1 MKTSIIKS
9 LLTATLIT
17 ITGLATTAQPP
28 IAVRWDMGK
37 NDAKPGYYSSRFVI
51 KNISGK
57 PLEGNWMFFFNQFS
71 RQLELSPTCPVDIKE
86 ISTTYYQVKP
96 NERYATLAD
105 GDSLVIDLMMKG
117 KFVNLWYA
125 PNGGHMVLDGDT
137 HHPIAVKIERSE
149 LKETGQWSATT
160 DYPDG
165 ARVYAF
171 NDEVNTGWID
181 HMPFNILPRPKQVLL
196 KEDCENCAE
205 VRLPNLVSFKAPSFF
220 KSRKQ
225 DIGRVKQFL
234 TQNLAFY
241 GVHVM
246 DECPFVIETRLDK
259 KLSDNIEH
267 YKLEV
272 SDSSIVITG
281 VSDVA
286 LLNGA
291 KTLVAALS
299 HTKRNTLPL
308 GKIIDEPDFAYRGF
322 MADIARNF
330 YGLDDL
336 KKLVDL
342 LALYKINTI
351 QFHFADDEAWRLEIP
366 GLPELTQVASRRGCT
381 LNELEDGFLAQIF
394 DGNGNPNDLSQ
405 SANGFLTCEQFIE
418 FLRYA
423 NSRGIKV
430 IPEIDT
436 PGHSRA
442 AIVAMK
448 YRYNK
453 LASTNLK
460 KAQEFMLWDP
470 DDKGGYQSV
479 QAYANNVLNPA
490 QEGTYR
496 FLGKVV
502 SELQKMYHAAGLKLD
517 IVHLGGDEVANHCWD
532 NSPAVKALMAKMK
545 MKDTHAMM
553 EHYIDRVSEMLIKRD
568 IKIEGWQE
576 VALNHSDEF
585 NKRVAPRFAGVNAWS
600 TIGSRIEVPY
610 KVANAGYP
618 TILSNVDKFYMDM
631 GYSMHQYEQGLH
643 WGGSVNEFD
652 SWSAEPWNLYGD
664 KAEGKTPLTR
674 RDNIIGVQAQLWG
687 ETLRNFSEV
696 EKLLIPKIFGVAE
709 RGWNSTPEWTGDS
722 VKMAQARED
731 YNTNIGFWELPM
743 LHKRG
748 YEFHVAQPGIIV
760 EDGKLY
766 ANSQYAFEEVH
777 YTFDG
782 SEPTM
787 DSPLWWEEPVVVPS
801 DCKLVKAKAFYLG
814 KQSVTTYLFLK

>member
-1 MKTSIIKS
+1 MKPSIIK
-9 LLTATLIT
+9 TALIAAMT
-17 ITGLATTAQPP
+17 ITALAASPQAPV
-28 IAVRWDMGK
+28 AVRWDMGK

-51 KNISGK
+51 SNVSGA

-86 ISTTYYQVKP
+86 ISTTYYQMKP
-96 NERYATLAD
+96 NERYATLAP
-105 GDSLVIDLMMKG
+105 GDSLVIDMMMKG

-125 PNGGHMVLDGDT
+125 PNGGHLVLNGDT
-137 HHPIAVKIERSE
+137 HHPIPVHIERSE
-149 LKETGQWSATT
+149 LKEMGQWSATT

-165 ARVYAF
+165 AKVYAF
-171 NDEVNTGWID
+171 NEEVAGGLVTQSPASIIPTPKLVTLNDEKST
-181 HMPFNILPRPKQVLL
+181 
-196 KEDCENCAE
+196 
-205 VRLPNLVSFKAPSFF
+205 VRLPKLVTFKGPSFF
-220 KSRKQ
+220 KSRNH
-225 DIGRVKQFL
+225 DIGRVKDFL
-234 TQNLAFY
+234 THNLAFY
-241 GVHVM
+241 GIHLI
-246 DECPFVIETRLDK
+246 DDCPFVIEVRLDK
-259 KLSDNIEH
+259 TLSTNIEH
-267 YKLEV
+267 YELEIT
-272 SDSSIVITG
+272 DSCIVITG
-281 VSDVA
+281 VSDIA

-291 KTLVAALS
+291 KTLIAALC

-308 GKIIDEPDFAYRGF
+308 GKIVDEPDFAYRGF

-330 YGLDDL
+330 YGINDL

-405 SANGFLTCEQFIE
+405 SANGFLTREQFIE

-423 NSRGIKV
+423 NNRGIKI

-448 YRYNK
+448 YRYNS
-453 LASTNLK
+453 LAPTSLK

-502 SELQKMYHAAGLKLD
+502 GELQKMYREAGLTLD
-517 IVHLGGDEVANHCWD
+517 IMHLGGDEVANHCWD
-532 NSPAVKALMAKMK
+532 NSPAVKSLMAKMK
-545 MKDTHAMM
+545 MKDSHAMM
-553 EHYIDRVSEMLIKRD
+553 EHYIDRVSHMLIKRG

-600 TIGSRIEVPY
+600 TIGKRIEIPY
-610 KVANAGYP
+610 MVANAGYP

-643 WGGSVNEFD
+643 WGGKVNEFD
-652 SWSAEPWNLYGD
+652 SWSALPWNLYGNN
-664 KAEGKTPLTR
+664 AEGKTPLSR

-696 EKLLIPKIFGVAE
+696 ERLLIPKILGVAE
-709 RGWNSTPEWTGDS
+709 RGWNASPKWSGDS
-722 VKMAQARED
+722 LAMAHARED
-731 YNTNIGFWELPM
+731 YNMNIGFWELPM
-743 LHKRG
+743 LNKRG
-748 YEFHVAQPGIIV
+748 YNFHLAQPGIIV
-760 EDGKLY
+760 KDGMLF
-766 ANSQYAFEEVH
+766 ANAQYPMAEVR
-777 YTFDG
+777 YTLDG
-782 SEPTM
+782 SEPSASST
-787 DSPLWWEEPVVVPS
+787 LWTKPVAV
-801 DCKLVKAKAFYLG
+801 DANCTLIKAKAFYLG
-814 KQSVTTYLFLK
+814 KQSVTTYLFLKAGAR

>member
-9 LLTATLIT
+9 VLIAATMT
-17 ITGLATTAQPP
+17 ITGVAAAAQSP

-51 KNISGK
+51 KNVSDK
-57 PLEGNWMFFFNQFS
+57 QLEGNWMFFFNQFS

-86 ISTTYYQVKP
+86 VSTTYYQVKP
-96 NERYATLAD
+96 NKRYAALAA
-105 GDSLVIDLMMKG
+105 GDSLVIDMMMKG

-137 HHPIAVKIERSE
+137 HHPIAVKIEHSE
-149 LKETGQWSATT
+149 LKEPGQWSATSN
-160 DYPDG
+160 YPDG
-165 ARVYAF
+165 ACVYAF
-171 NDEVNTGWID
+171 NDEVNKGRIEY
-181 HMPFNILPRPKQVLL
+181 MPFNILPRPKKVLL
-196 KEDCENCAE
+196 NKDCEKCKE
-205 VRLPNLVSFKAPSFF
+205 IRLPNLVSFKAPPFF
-220 KSRKQ
+220 KSRKHN
-225 DIGRVKQFL
+225 IGQVKNYL
-234 TQNLAFY
+234 AQNLAFY
-241 GVHVM
+241 GIHIM
-246 DECPFVIETRLDK
+246 DECPFVIEVRLDK
-259 KLSDNIEH
+259 KLSTNIEH
-267 YKLEV
+267 YELDVTE
-272 SDSSIVITG
+272 SCIVITG

-286 LLNGA
+286 LLNGT

-342 LALYKINTI
+342 LAFYKINTI

-394 DGNGNPNDLSQ
+394 DGNGNPDDLSQ
-405 SANGFLTCEQFIE
+405 SANGFLTRKQFIE
-418 FLRYA
+418 FIRYA
-423 NSRGIKV
+423 NTSGIKV

-448 YRYNK
+448 YRYNR
-453 LASTNLK
+453 LAPTSLK
-460 KAQEFMLWDP
+460 KAQEYMLWDP

-496 FLGKVV
+496 FIGKVV
-502 SELQKMYHAAGLKLD
+502 TELEKMYRDAGLQLD

-532 NSPAVKALMAKMK
+532 NSPAVTKLMAKMN

-553 EHYIDRVSEMLIKRD
+553 EHYIDRVSEMLIKRG

-664 KAEGKTPLTR
+664 NTEGKMPLIR
-674 RDNIIGVQAQLWG
+674 RNNIIGVQAQLWG
-687 ETLRNFSEV
+687 ETLRNFNEV

-709 RGWNSTPEWTGDS
+709 RGWNSSPEWSGDS
-722 VKMAQARED
+722 VAMAQARED
-731 YNTNIGFWELPM
+731 YNINIGFWELPM
-743 LHKRG
+743 LYKRG
-748 YEFHVAQPGIIV
+748 YNFHVAQPGIIIK
-760 EDGKLY
+760 DGLLY
-766 ANSQYAFEEVH
+766 VNSQYRIEEIH

-782 SEPTM
+782 SEPTIE
-787 DSPLWWEEPVVVPS
+787 SPLWREKAVPVHD

-814 KQSVTTYLFLK
+814 NKSVTSYLFR

>member
-1 MKTSIIKS
+1 MQTLSIKALLIAAVVSTTSI
-9 LLTATLIT
+9 TALSQ
-17 ITGLATTAQPP
+17 AP
-28 IAVRWDMGK
+28 ISVRWDMGT
-37 NDAKPGYYSSRFVI
+37 NDAKPGYYSSRLVI
-51 KNISGK
+51 KNVSGA
-57 PLEGNWMFFFNQFS
+57 PLDDNWMFFFNQFS
-71 RQLELSPTCPVDIKE
+71 RKTELSPTCPVDIKE
-86 ISTTYYQVKP
+86 VSTTYYQVKP
-96 NERYATLAD
+96 NERYATLAA
-105 GDSLVIDLMMKG
+105 GDSLVIDMMMKG

-125 PNGGHMVLDGDT
+125 PNGGHVVLNGDT
-137 HHPIAVKIERSE
+137 HHPIAVAIERSE
-149 LKETGQWSATT
+149 LKEMGQWSATT
-160 DYPDG
+160 NYPDG
-165 ARVYAF
+165 NRVYKINEELQNGF
-171 NDEVNTGWID
+171 ID
-181 HMPFNILPRPKQVLL
+181 KTPFHILPTPKQETLNSAGV
-196 KEDCENCAE
+196 E
-205 VRLPNLVSFKAPSFF
+205 VRLPNLVSFKAPPFF
-220 KSRKQ
+220 KSRKHN
-225 DIGRVKQFL
+225 IGRVKKFL

-241 GVHVM
+241 GIHIM
-246 DECPFVIETRLDK
+246 SDCPFVIEARLDK
-259 KLSDNIEH
+259 TLSTNTEH
-267 YKLEV
+267 YELEV
-272 SDSSIVITG
+272 TDSCIVITG

-291 KTLVAALS
+291 KTLVSALS
-299 HTKRNTLPL
+299 HSKRNTLPL
-308 GKIIDEPDFAYRGF
+308 GKVVDEPDFAYRGF

-330 YGLDDL
+330 YGLNDL

-405 SANGFLTCEQFIE
+405 SANGFLTREQFIE

-423 NSRGIKV
+423 YDHGIKV

-453 LASTNLK
+453 LAATNLK

-502 SELQKMYHAAGLKLD
+502 GELQKMYRAAGLKLD
-517 IVHLGGDEVANHCWD
+517 IVHLGGDEVASHCWD
-532 NSPAVKALMAKMK
+532 NSPAVKSLMAKMN
-545 MKDTHAMM
+545 MKDTHTMM
-553 EHYIDRVSEMLIKRD
+553 EHYIDRVSEMLIKRG

-576 VALNHSDEF
+576 VALNHNDEF

-610 KVANAGYP
+610 KIANAGYP

-664 KAEGKTPLTR
+664 NAEGKTQLTR
-674 RDNIIGVQAQLWG
+674 RGNIIGVQAQLWG
-687 ETLRNFSEV
+687 ETLRNFGEV
-696 EKLLIPKIFGVAE
+696 EMLLIPKIFGVAE
-709 RGWNSTPEWTGDS
+709 RGWNGTPQWSGDEEAM
-722 VKMAQARED
+722 KHAMQD
-731 YNTNIGFWELPM
+731 YNINIAAWELPM

-748 YEFHVAQPGIIV
+748 YNFHLAQPGIIV
-760 EDGKLY
+760 EDGMLL
-766 ANSQYAFEEVH
+766 ANAQYLMAEVR
-777 YTFDG
+777 YTLDG
-782 SEPTM
+782 SKPTST
-787 DSPLWWEEPVVVPS
+787 SPLWTQPVPVPEDWE
-801 DCKLVKAKAFYLG
+801 LIKAKAFYLG
-814 KQSVTTYLFLK
+814 KESVTTYFFK

>member
-1 MKTSIIKS
+1 MKTLSIKAM
-9 LLTATLIT
+9 LLAATMT
-17 ITGLATTAQPP
+17 ITGLAATAQSP

-51 KNISGK
+51 TNISGK
-57 PLEGNWMFFFNQFS
+57 PLEDNWMFFFNQFS
-71 RQLELSPTCPVDIKE
+71 RKLELSPSCPVDIKE

-96 NERYATLAD
+96 SEHYATLAP
-105 GDSLVIDLMMKG
+105 GDSLVIDMMMKG

-125 PNGGHMVLDGDT
+125 PNGGHVVLNGDT
-137 HHPIAVKIERSE
+137 HHPIAAPIQRSE
-149 LKETGQWSATT
+149 LKEMGQWSATT

-165 ARVYAF
+165 ERVYYINEELQNGF
-171 NDEVNTGWID
+171 ID
-181 HMPFNILPRPKQVLL
+181 NNPFHILPTPKQVTVN
-196 KEDCENCAE
+196 DNAE
-205 VRLPNLVSFKAPSFF
+205 VRIPNLVSFKAPPFF
-220 KSRKQ
+220 KSRKHN
-225 DIGRVKQFL
+225 IGKVKNFL
-234 TQNLAFY
+234 SQNLQIY
-241 GVHVM
+241 GIHIM
-246 DECPFVIETRLDK
+246 SDCPFVIEARIDNS
-259 KLSDNIEH
+259 LSANIEH
-267 YKLEV
+267 YELEV
-272 SDSSIVITG
+272 TDSCIVISG

-308 GKIIDEPDFAYRGF
+308 GKIVDEPDFAYRGF

-330 YGLDDL
+330 YGLDEL

-366 GLPELTQVASRRGCT
+366 GLPELTDVASRRGCT

-405 SANGFLTCEQFIE
+405 SANGFLSREQFIE

-423 NSRGIKV
+423 NTHGIKI

-448 YRYNK
+448 YRYNN
-453 LASTNLK
+453 LATTNLK

-496 FLGKVV
+496 FIGKIVG
-502 SELQKMYHAAGLKLD
+502 ELQKMYRAAGLKLD
-517 IVHLGGDEVANHCWD
+517 IVHLGGDEVASGCWD
-532 NSPAVKALMAKMK
+532 NSPAVKALMTKK
-545 MKDTHAMM
+545 GMKDTHAMM
-553 EHYIDRVSEMLIKRD
+553 EHYIDRMSEMLIKRG

-576 VALNHSDEF
+576 VALNHSDSF

-610 KVANAGYP
+610 KIANAGYP
-618 TILSNVDKFYMDM
+618 TILSNVDNFYMDM

-652 SWSAEPWNLYGD
+652 SWKAQPWNLYGG
-664 KAEGKTPLTR
+664 KTEGKTPLTR

-687 ETLRNFSEV
+687 ETLRNFGEV
-696 EKLLIPKIFGVAE
+696 ERLLIPKIFGVAE
-709 RGWNSTPEWTGDS
+709 RGWNATPDWTGNNEA
-722 VKMAQARED
+722 MTAARAN
-731 YNTNIGFWELPM
+731 YNMSIAVWELPM
-743 LHKRG
+743 LHRRG
-748 YEFHVAQPGIIV
+748 YNFHLAQPGIKV
-760 EDGKLY
+760 ENGMLL
-766 ANSQYAFEEVH
+766 ANSQYPMAEVR
-777 YTFDG
+777 YTLDG
-782 SEPTM
+782 SEPTFT
-787 DSPLWWEEPVVVPS
+787 SPIWTTPVAVPAN
-801 DCKLVKAKAFYLG
+801 CKLIKAKAFFLG

>member
-1 MKTSIIKS
+1 MKNHSIKT
-9 LLTATLIT
+9 LLLAAAMT
-17 ITGLATTAQPP
+17 IAAFGIFAQSP

-37 NDAKPGYYSSRFVI
+37 NDVKPGYYSSKFVI
-51 KNISGK
+51 TNVSGK

-71 RQLELSPTCPVDIKE
+71 RKLELSPTCPVDIKE
-86 ISTTYYQVKP
+86 VSTTYYQVKP

-105 GDSLVIDLMMKG
+105 GDSLVVDLMMKG

-149 LKETGQWSATT
+149 LKEMGQWSATT

-165 ARVYAF
+165 ARVYNF
-171 NDEVNTGWID
+171 NNSVVGGLINNT
-181 HMPFNILPRPKQVLL
+181 PTNILPTPKLVTVN
-196 KEDCENCAE
+196 KEGRS

-220 KSRKQ
+220 KSLNH
-225 DIGRVKQFL
+225 DLERVKDYL
-234 TQNLAFY
+234 SQNLAFY
-241 GVHVM
+241 GIHIM
-246 DECPFVIETRLDK
+246 DECPFVIEARLDK
-259 KLSDNIEH
+259 SLSANIEH
-267 YKLEV
+267 YELEV
-272 SDSSIVITG
+272 TDSCIVITG

-299 HTKRNTLPL
+299 HSKRNTLPL
-308 GKIIDEPDFAYRGF
+308 GKVIDEPDFAYRGF

-330 YGLDDL
+330 YGLYDL

-453 LASTNLK
+453 LAPTSPK

-502 SELQKMYHAAGLKLD
+502 GEFQKMYRAAGLHLD

-532 NSPAVKALMAKMK
+532 NSPAVKGLMAKMK

-553 EHYIDRVSEMLIKRD
+553 EHYIDRVSEMLIKRG

-576 VALNHSDEF
+576 VALNHSDDF

-664 KAEGKTPLTR
+664 NADGKTALTR

-709 RGWNSTPEWTGDS
+709 RGWNSTPDWTGDS
-722 VKMAQARED
+722 IKMAQARED

-748 YEFHVAQPGIIV
+748 YKFHVAQPGIIV

-801 DCKLVKAKAFYLG
+801 DCQLVKAKAFYLG
-814 KQSVTTYLFLK
+814 NQSVTTYLFLK

>member
-1 MKTSIIKS
+1 MKTLSIKA
-9 LLTATLIT
+9 LLIAAVMTLTSISA
-17 ITGLATTAQPP
+17 LAQSP
-28 IAVRWDMGK
+28 ISVRWDMGT

-51 KNISGK
+51 TNVSGK

-71 RQLELSPTCPVDIKE
+71 RKLELSPTCPVDINE
-86 ISTTYYQVKP
+86 ISTTYYLVKP
-96 NERYATLAD
+96 NERYAALAD

-125 PNGGHMVLDGDT
+125 PNGGHVVLNGDT
-137 HHPIAVKIERSE
+137 HHPIAVTIERSE
-149 LKETGQWSATT
+149 LKEPGQWSATT

-165 ARVYAF
+165 AKVFDF
-171 NDEVNTGWID
+171 NEDVAGGFINYTPTNIIPTPKKVTLDEERTT
-181 HMPFNILPRPKQVLL
+181 
-196 KEDCENCAE
+196 

-225 DIGRVKQFL
+225 DIGRVKAFL
-234 TQNLAFY
+234 TKNLAFY
-241 GVHVM
+241 GIHVM
-246 DECPFVIETRLDK
+246 DDCPFVIEARLDK
-259 KLSDNIEH
+259 KLSTNIEH
-267 YKLEV
+267 YELEIT
-272 SDSSIVITG
+272 DSCIVITG
-281 VSDVA
+281 VSDIAV
-286 LLNGA
+286 LNGA
-291 KTLVAALS
+291 KTLIAALS
-299 HTKRNTLPL
+299 HTKRNNLML
-308 GKIIDEPDFAYRGF
+308 CKIVDEPDFAYRGF

-351 QFHFADDEAWRLEIP
+351 QFHFADDEAWRIEIP
-366 GLPELTQVASRRGCT
+366 GLPELTEVASRRGCT

-405 SANGFLTCEQFIE
+405 SANGFLTRAQFIE

-423 NSRGIKV
+423 KAHGIKV

-453 LASTNLK
+453 FSPTNLK

-470 DDKGGYQSV
+470 NDKGGYQSV
-479 QAYANNVLNPA
+479 QAYADNVLNPA

-496 FLGKVV
+496 FIGKVV
-502 SELQKMYHAAGLKLD
+502 GELEKMYRAAGLKLD
-517 IVHLGGDEVANHCWD
+517 IVHLGGDEVASGCWD
-532 NSPAVKALMAKMK
+532 NSPAVKALMTKMN
-545 MKDTHAMM
+545 MKDTHDMM
-553 EHYIDRVSEMLIKRD
+553 EHYIDRVSEMLIKRG

-576 VALNHSDEF
+576 VALNHSDSF

-610 KVANAGYP
+610 KIANAGYP
-618 TILSNVDKFYMDM
+618 TILSNVDCFYMDM

-652 SWSAEPWNLYGD
+652 SWKAQPWNLYGD
-664 KAEGKTPLTR
+664 NAEGKTPLTR

-696 EKLLIPKIFGVAE
+696 EKLLIPKILGVAE
-709 RGWNSTPEWTGDS
+709 RGWNASPYWAGDDVEMS
-722 VKMAQARED
+722 SARED
-731 YNTNIGFWELPM
+731 YNLNIGFWELPM
-743 LHKRG
+743 LNKRG
-748 YEFHVAQPGIIV
+748 YNFHLAQPGIKV
-760 EDGKLY
+760 ENGKLL
-766 ANSQYAFEEVH
+766 ANAQYPMAEVR

-782 SEPTM
+782 SEPTPN
-787 DSPLWWEEPVVVPS
+787 SPIWTTPVAVPEN
-801 DCKLVKAKAFYLG
+801 CTLVKAKAFYLG

>member
-1 MKTSIIKS
+1 MKTHIIKS
-9 LLTATLIT
+9 LLIATAMT
-17 ITGLATTAQPP
+17 IATSAILAQSP

-37 NDAKPGYYSSRFVI
+37 NDAKPGYYSSRLVI
-51 KNISGK
+51 TNVSGK
-57 PLEGNWMFFFNQFS
+57 PLDGNWMFFFNQFS

-96 NERYATLAD
+96 NERYATVAA

-125 PNGGHMVLDGDT
+125 PAGGHVVLDGDT
-137 HHPIAVKIERSE
+137 HHPIAVTIERSE
-149 LKETGQWSATT
+149 LKEMGQWSATT
-160 DYPDG
+160 NYPDG
-165 ARVYAF
+165 ARVYAL
-171 NDEVNTGWID
+171 NDEVNTGRIEYS
-181 HMPFNILPRPKQVLL
+181 PSSIIPKPKEVTLNDDRL
-196 KEDCENCAE
+196 K
-205 VRLPNLVSFKAPSFF
+205 VRLPNLVSFKGPSFF
-220 KSRKQ
+220 KSRNQHTERTKQ
-225 DIGRVKQFL
+225 YL
-234 TQNLAFY
+234 THNLAFY
-241 GVHVM
+241 GIHVM
-246 DECPFVIETRLDK
+246 DDCPFVIEAKLDK
-259 KLSDNIEH
+259 SLSTNIEH
-267 YKLEV
+267 YELEIT
-272 SDSSIVITG
+272 DSCIVITG

-291 KTLVAALS
+291 KTLVAALGHS
-299 HTKRNTLPL
+299 KRNTLMQC
-308 GKIIDEPDFAYRGF
+308 KIVDEPDFAYRGF

-342 LALYKINTI
+342 LSLYKINTI

-366 GLPELTQVASRRGCT
+366 GLPELTAVASRRGCT
-381 LNELEDGFLAQIF
+381 LNELQDGFLAQIF
-394 DGNGNPNDLSQ
+394 DGNGDPNDLSQ
-405 SANGFLTCEQFIE
+405 SANGFLTREQFIE

-423 NSRGIKV
+423 HACGIKV

-448 YRYNK
+448 YRYNT
-453 LASTNLK
+453 LAPTNVK

-479 QAYANNVLNPA
+479 QSYPNNVLNPA

-502 SELQKMYHAAGLKLD
+502 SELQKMYRDAGLKLD
-517 IVHLGGDEVANHCWD
+517 IVHLGGDEVAAHCWD
-532 NSPAVKALMAKMK
+532 NSPAVKALMTKMK

-553 EHYIDRVSEMLIKRD
+553 EHYIDRVSEMLSQRD

-576 VALNHSDEF
+576 VAMGHSDEF
-585 NKRVAPRFAGVNAWS
+585 NRRVAPRFAGVNAWS

-631 GYSMHQYEQGLH
+631 GYSWHQYEQGLH
-643 WGGSVNEFD
+643 WGGKVNEFD
-652 SWSAEPWNLYGD
+652 SWSAEPWNLYGTS
-664 KAEGKTPLTR
+664 AEGKTALTR

-687 ETLRNFSEV
+687 ETLRNFGEV

-709 RGWNSTPEWTGDS
+709 RGWNSSPEWSGDS
-722 VKMAQARED
+722 VAMAQARED
-731 YNTNIGFWELPM
+731 YNMNIGFWDLPM
-743 LHKRG
+743 LHRRG
-748 YEFHVAQPGIIV
+748 YNFHLAQPGLIV
-760 EDGKLY
+760 ENGKLL
-766 ANSQYAFEEVH
+766 ANAQYPMAEVR
-777 YTFDG
+777 YTLDG
-782 SEPTM
+782 SEPTPT
-787 DSPLWWEEPVVVPS
+787 SALWREPVAIDS
-801 DCKLVKAKAFYLG
+801 NCRLIKARAFYLG